1 MRKQLIAMTAF
12 TIGTLCLASAAMAG
26 EGGAEHRGPVD
37 NEAVQPARLQGS
49 NIGGY
54 QNSSSGSAATSSSDS
69 SGDLANHNLRRP
81 KFVVSVADSPKRLAA
96 WCRGALAGV
105 GRHPL
110 DDGLNRLTLSSR
122 ILGLDDRDEFRKP

>member
-69 SGDLANHNLRRP
+69 SGAGTAGGQGSA
-81 KFVVSVADSPKRLAA
+81 V
-96 WCRGALAGV
+96 GASQNEGDTTYGV
-105 GRHPL
+105 PGKVGGH
-110 DDGLNRLTLSSR
+110 DNR
-122 ILGLDDRDEFRKP
+122 